1 MKNVKKLNNL
11 LLNCLYKG
19 KKVYY
24 STHNCKIVISDGYF
38 ISIVDRSDIYIDLAK
53 CELIENMY
61 EKFIPDDSNY
71 LFTKITNTIELI
83 KGKDIRLLRN
93 ENDQIISV
101 DNKYLSLFEDNVLK
115 SNKDIDPVLVYND
128 DGEIIGLILPIKKY

>member
-1 MKNVKKLNNL
+1 MKNIKKLNNF

-19 KKVYY
+19 KKIYY
-24 STHNCKIVISDGYF
+24 STHNTKISISDGCF

-71 LFTKITNTIELI
+71 LFTDITNTIELS
-83 KGKDIRLLRN
+83 KGKDIRILQNNNNKIL
-93 ENDQIISV
+93 V

-128 DGEIIGLILPIKKY
+128 GEIIGLILPIKEY